1 MFTEKISNKHKTF
14 MPTIVYKFRILG
26 MGLGGI
32 PVAVVLSENNSSYP
46 YWLWWL
52 FTCYFWP
59 YLAFLRAKISKTPFL
74 SERNNFIFDSF
85 IAGTWVSLLHF
96 NLLPAV
102 LLLTITTAD
111 KISSGIKKLW
121 MRSLPFVLAGILF
134 PTLFTQF
141 AFQPHTS
148 TYVILACLPILLL
161 HTFFVSLGSY
171 KLIRKVQKQN
181 TKLKK
186 LSEIDFLT
194 HVYNRRYWQEKV
206 ELMIENCKDSNKT
219 ASIILV
225 DIDNFKNINDEFG
238 HSIGDDVLKNIAT
251 TIKEAMPVEAIVGR
265 FGGDEFAAVIPYNLS
280 DSIQIAQL
288 IRDKINPIN
297 HKNKRSIS
305 YSVSIGIAEIDKEK
319 CNLRNWFDSADQY
332 LYKAKSKGKNQIYY
346 NK

>member
-1 MFTEKISNKHKTF
+1 MTLKQTSNKHKTF
-14 MPTIVYKFRILG
+14 MPTVVYKFRILG

-32 PVAVVLSENNSSYP
+32 PVAVVLSENNSPLP

-52 FTCYFWP
+52 FTCYFWS
-59 YLAFLRAKISKTPFL
+59 YLAFLRAKKSKTPFL
-74 SERNNFIFDSF
+74 SERNNLLFDSF

-121 MRSLPFVLAGILF
+121 LRSLPFVLAGVLI
-134 PTLFTQF
+134 PTIFTQF

-161 HTFFVSLGSY
+161 HTFFVSFGSY

-181 TKLKK
+181 AKLKK
-186 LSEIDFLT
+186 LSEVDFLT

-206 ELMIENCKDSNKT
+206 EVMIEKCRGTHKT

-225 DIDNFKNINDEFG
+225 DIDDFKSINDKLG

-251 TIKEAMPVEAIVGR
+251 IIKEAMPVEAIVGR
-265 FGGDEFAAVIPYNLS
+265 FGGDEFAAVIPCQLS

-288 IRDKINPIN
+288 IRDKISPIN
-297 HKNKRSIS
+297 HNNKLSIS
-305 YSVSIGIAEIDKEK
+305 YSVSIGLAEIDKDK

-332 LYKAKSKGKNQIYY
+332 LYQAKSNGKNQIHY

>member
-1 MFTEKISNKHKTF
+1 
-14 MPTIVYKFRILG
+14 
-26 MGLGGI
+26 
-32 PVAVVLSENNSSYP
+32 
-46 YWLWWL
+46 
-52 FTCYFWP
+52 
-59 YLAFLRAKISKTPFL
+59 
-74 SERNNFIFDSF
+74 
-85 IAGTWVSLLHF
+85 
-96 NLLPAV
+96 
-102 LLLTITTAD
+102 
-111 KISSGIKKLW
+111 
-121 MRSLPFVLAGILF
+121 
-134 PTLFTQF
+134 
-141 AFQPHTS
+141 
-148 TYVILACLPILLL
+148 
-161 HTFFVSLGSY
+161 
-171 KLIRKVQKQN
+171 
-181 TKLKK
+181 
-186 LSEIDFLT
+186 
-194 HVYNRRYWQEKV
+194 
-206 ELMIENCKDSNKT
+206 MIENCKDSNKT